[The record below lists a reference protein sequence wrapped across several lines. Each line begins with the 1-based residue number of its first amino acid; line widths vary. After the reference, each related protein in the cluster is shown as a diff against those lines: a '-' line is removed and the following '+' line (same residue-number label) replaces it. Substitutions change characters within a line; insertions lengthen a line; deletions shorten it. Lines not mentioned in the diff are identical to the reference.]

1 MNEDSY
7 TREVIIQ
14 MLEAAIIKFET
25 SPNTPAQIIDDLIIM
40 LNVPQSKYNEEEC
53 HFNLTIK

>member
-14 MLEAAIIKFET
+14 MLEAAKDKFSQ
-25 SPNTPAQIIDDLIIM
+25 SPNDPSQVIDDLITHLYI
-40 LNVPQSKYNEEEC
+40 PQSKWIVEDQC
-53 HFNLTIK
+53 FNFTTK